1 MSHGSAMISLRLRAR
16 FASFAILA
24 LCAFVA
30 AAPLA
35 AQNVLKDGWAE
46 VAEEIRVHAAEK
58 MEAAGTVGMSIVLV
72 DGDEV
77 VWSEGF
83 GFSDTAAGKKA
94 DADTMFEIGSV
105 SKTFSGIMVMQ
116 LAERGIIDIDLPVT
130 EYIPEFRIGPTAR
143 DFPRNDRPITVRD
156 MMTHHSGLPGDL
168 LHGAFSLEP
177 DPEFNKRLLE
187 WLAKDNAT
195 YPPGYRWSYSNTA
208 VALLENVIEAAAGWS
223 FAEYSDA
230 FLSSLGMEPASYYKR
245 DPALMARLSKAYY
258 EGEEFPMVHINIPAS
273 GSIVASANQM
283 GRYLRMLIGEGSLDG
298 ERIVK
303 PETLREMLTP
313 QNADIPL
320 DEGTVLG
327 ISFILMDPELAWAGP
342 LYWHNG
348 ATLAFHSHMEILAGQ
363 KLGVIA
369 IANSVDSDPVVE
381 SVAKAALVSALRVK
395 RGLEKPAAAAAAAPG
410 LTRIDLP
417 GRMLDTIAGLYVN
430 DSRSNYHRF
439 TPADGGLS
447 WKVGPPD
454 EKGAFMEMG
463 NLHLWSDGF
472 YRTAADAPL
481 AIEFKELSG
490 ASVLMVH
497 QGGSVGIFGERYAPK
512 ALPAAWRARLG
523 TWSGFDLAPHDAFT
537 AVAGPPSIQLVE
549 TDGLLLLRNDE
560 SIFVI
565 EPISDSL
572 AAVRGLGRFGGTALH
587 IVQGAD
593 GRETLEFML
602 IRYAKE
608 AR

>member
-1 MSHGSAMISLRLRAR
+1 MNHNSAMDSLRFRAR

-46 VAEEIRVHAAEK
+46 VAEEIRALTAEK

-83 GFSDTAAGKKA
+83 GFSDTAAGRKA

-130 EYIPEFRIGPTAR
+130 EYIPELRIGPPAR
-143 DFPRNDRPITVRD
+143 NFPRNDRPITVRD

-177 DPEFNKRLLE
+177 DPDFNKRLLE
-187 WLAKDNAT
+187 WLAKDNAA

-245 DPALMARLSKAYY
+245 DPALMSRLSKAYY

-283 GRYLRMLIGEGSLDG
+283 GRYLRMLIGEGSLNG

-303 PETLREMLTP
+303 PETLRAMVTP

-320 DEGTVLG
+320 DEGFAMGL
-327 ISFILMDPELAWAGP
+327 SFILTDTELAWAGP
-342 LYWHNG
+342 LFWHNG

-395 RGLEKPAAAAAAAPG
+395 RGLEKPAAAPVAAAAPG

-417 GRMLDTIAGLYVN
+417 ARMLDTIAGLYVN

-439 TPADGGLS
+439 TPAEGGLS

-463 NLHLWSDGF
+463 TLYLWSDGF

-490 ASVLMVH
+490 TSVLLVH
-497 QGGSVGIFGERYAPK
+497 QGGSVGIYGERYAPR
-512 ALPAAWRARLG
+512 ALPAAWKARLG
-523 TWSGFDLAPHDAFT
+523 TWYGFDLAPHDAFT
-537 AVAGPPSIQLVE
+537 AVAGPPSISLVE

-560 SIFVI
+560 SAFVI
-565 EPISDSL
+565 EPVSDTL

-587 IVQGAD
+587 IVRGAD

-602 IRYAKE
+602 IRYAK
-608 AR
+608 